1 MIDSNSIHE
10 VTQRAVAA
18 AMHKLG
24 RDRFRRED
32 FITTPLEIM
41 VPGLDR
47 AFDGYRIVHFTD
59 IHFGHWVSH
68 ERLEGIVSI
77 INELRPDLVVNTG
90 DFVSYVFD
98 DLAQDMISSLRRI
111 KAADGALAVLGNHD
125 HWLEPERV
133 REALRAG
140 GFQVLDNDVVTI
152 SRGEANLHIAGVDDV
167 IVCADRLDQV
177 MEKMPETG
185 PALILVHEPDF
196 ADETAATGRFF
207 LQLSGHSHG
216 LHVLNAGGSVGEEDN
231 ISGFIVERDGML
243 SPLVGST
250 QPLSQ
255 PDTGPAQIEFTPD
268 GNVLVVTEKATNRID
283 TYVVGNNGLA
293 GAPIVFDSEGNTP
306 FGFAFGK
313 RNRLFVS
320 EAAGGAAGASSVSS
334 YMVFPDGDLEVISA
348 AVPTTETAACWLVVT
363 KNGRYA
369 YTTNTGSGS
378 VSGYGINK
386 DGSIFLLDPD
396 GQTGITGPG
405 PIDMALSNN
414 SRFLYTLNS
423 GNGTISGFQVKS
435 SGQLIPLSIPIQA
448 TGLPV
453 GVNGLAAR

>member
-1 MIDSNSIHE
+1 VIHPQTVEKEYLFTIHKTNFFTETINLKFKGGFNMRLKATILSIAFLFFASTGLVMAERQDFPGAVYTMTNSDQGNE
-10 VTQRAVAA
+10 VLVFSRSADGSLTPDGAFATDG
-18 AMHKLG
+18 LG
-24 RDRFRRED
+24 
-32 FITTPLEIM
+32 TGG
-41 VPGLDR
+41 GLGNQGGLILSQGNR
-47 AFDGYRIVHFTD
+47 WLF
-59 IHFGHWVSH
+59 
-68 ERLEGIVSI
+68 
-77 INELRPDLVVNTG
+77 VVN
-90 DFVSYVFD
+90 
-98 DLAQDMISSLRRI
+98 
-111 KAADGALAVLGNHD
+111 
-125 HWLEPERV
+125 
-133 REALRAG
+133 AG
-140 GFQVLDNDVVTI
+140 SDTI
-152 SRGEANLHIAGVDDV
+152 SVFKVKPNNLLFIGSFDSGGARPISLTVD
-167 IVCADRLDQV
+167 RNL
-177 MEKMPETG
+177 
-185 PALILVHEPDF
+185 LY
-196 ADETAATGRFF
+196 
-207 LQLSGHSHG
+207 
-216 LHVLNAGGSVGEEDN
+216 VLNAGGSVGEEDN

-448 TGLPV
+448 TGLPA